1 MIVDVH
7 AHVFSD
13 AVLQRRAEFAERDR
27 WFGLLNPPG
36 TRRLATVRRL
46 VEQMDAAGVDAAVTL
61 AFGWADQAL
70 CVEQNDYILEATR
83 AHAASGR
90 LIPACTV
97 QPAAG
102 GAALRELERVAKLGC
117 RVVGELFPDGQGF
130 SLDDRAVLAPLLE
143 ACAAL
148 KLIPLV
154 HASEPLGREYAG
166 KGETTPQ
173 RLLQLAQLA
182 AEVAPELS
190 IICAHLG
197 GGMPYYEL
205 MPEVRAAAARLYY
218 DTGAAAYL
226 YAPEALRHA
235 CEIAP
240 GRVLFGSDY
249 PVIGLRRMLE
259 FVRAAPLSD
268 PQRDSLLGGTAER
281 LLGPLSGRNAAT
293 IQRCG

>member
-1 MIVDVH
+1 
-7 AHVFSD
+7 
-13 AVLQRRAEFAERDR
+13 
-27 WFGLLNPPG
+27 
-36 TRRLATVRRL
+36 
-46 VEQMDAAGVDAAVTL
+46 MDLAGVDAAVAL
-61 AFGWADQAL
+61 GFGWADQAL

-83 AHAASGR
+83 THPQSAR

-97 QPAAG
+97 QPRAG
-102 GAALRELERVAKLGC
+102 AAALRELERVSALGC

-130 SLDDRAVLAPLLE
+130 GLEDRTLIVPLLE

-148 KLIPLV
+148 KLTPLV
-154 HASEPLGREYAG
+154 HASEPLGRLYPG

-173 RLLQLAQLA
+173 RLLQLAQIA
-182 AEVAPELS
+182 AEVAPELP

-205 MPEVRAAAARLYY
+205 MPEVRDLATRLHY
-218 DTGAAAYL
+218 DTSATAYL

-249 PVIGLRRMLE
+249 PVIGIRRMVD
-259 FVRAAPLSD
+259 FARSAPLPDGARESLFAGAAEALFG
-268 PQRDSLLGGTAER
+268 PFPRRDADRILL
-281 LLGPLSGRNAAT
+281 
-293 IQRCG
+293 

>member
-13 AVLQRRAEFAERDR
+13 AVLQRRAEFAERDG

-46 VEQMDAAGVDAAVTL
+46 VETMDLAGVDAAVAL
-61 AFGWADQAL
+61 GFGWADHAL
-70 CVEQNDYILEATR
+70 CVEQNDYILEACR
-83 AHAASGR
+83 SHAQSAR

-97 QPAAG
+97 QPRTGA
-102 GAALRELERVAKLGC
+102 AALRELERVASLGC

-130 SLDDRAVLAPLLE
+130 GLDDRALLAPLLE
-143 ACAAL
+143 ACASL
-148 KLIPLV
+148 KLVPLV
-154 HASEPLGREYAG
+154 HASEPLGRLYPG
-166 KGETTPQ
+166 KGETTPH

-182 AEVAPELS
+182 ADVAPDLP
-190 IICAHLG
+190 IVCAHLG
-197 GGMPYYEL
+197 GGLPYYEL
-205 MPEVRAAAARLYY
+205 MPEVRRAAANLRY
-218 DTGAAAYL
+218 DTSAAAYL

-249 PVIGLRRMLE
+249 PVIGMRRMLD
-259 FVRAAPLSD
+259 FARSAPLAEHA
-268 PQRDSLLGGTAER
+268 RDSLLGGAAQV
-281 LLGPLSGRNAAT
+281 LLGPLSRRDAAR
-293 IQRCG
+293 IPL